1 LLLLHDVLPKDT
13 LVHDGLQLI
22 DGSSSARHPI
32 QPTAAA
38 AAPPLQVPTTTP
50 PSATPPQPATAPA
63 LPAPV
68 VVGAAPEGLLLPIPS
83 QPMRLEALPPHTAGR
98 GAVSAPAVHAARV
111 DRRDERDGDWDEEE
125 DDEIRPVAYER
136 AAQWRAHRAAGF

>member
-1 LLLLHDVLPKDT
+1 MLLLHEVLPKDT

-22 DGSSSARHPI
+22 DGSSYMRHLV

-38 AAPPLQVPTTTP
+38 SAPPSQVPTTTP
-50 PSATPPQPATAPA
+50 PSATSSQPSTAPA

-68 VVGAAPEGLLLPIPS
+68 VVGAAREGLLLPIPS

-98 GAVSAPAVHAARV
+98 GAVPDPAVHAARS
-111 DRRDERDGDWDEEE
+111 DRRDERVGDWDEEE
-125 DDEIRPVAYER
+125 DDENRPVADER